1 MHKKTIIMKKVFTFA
16 LLALSMAAMAQ
27 HVTPI
32 EVRVTDLKLDSLR
45 AQYVSEPAIYRSKL
59 EILARELEQ
68 DAKALKQARV
78 ELKAEQ
84 AHAKEKTATINQS
97 FKLAGV
103 LRKTFEQE
111 ESELIDM
118 QKMLEKQLIN
128 LSKQTL
134 LNQET
139 RDSYTTL
146 LAENQQKL
154 NYELRDVADRKRA
167 ITDMEEDL
175 RAAMNT
181 TQAYSQEVMQKA
193 ADIAHK
199 EAHLKLL
206 QATLKKEQKAA
217 KSMQ

>member
-1 MHKKTIIMKKVFTFA
+1 MKKVFTFA

-118 QKMLEKQLIN
+118 QKMLEKQ
-128 LSKQTL
+128 
-134 LNQET
+134 
-139 RDSYTTL
+139 
-146 LAENQQKL
+146 KL